1 MTIRFDDIR
10 PDALAKLSGNP
21 GYLTDMSVPGMLH
34 GAVLRSPHPHAR
46 IKSVD
51 LTRAHAMP
59 GVRTVVTEADLPA
72 GLLCG
77 IRIKDQP
84 VLARGVV
91 RYVGEAIAAVAADT
105 LEQARSAAAAI
116 SVEYEI
122 LPVVDD
128 PEQALGP
135 GTPALHPRGNLCH
148 STSFKRGNVTDA
160 LAKATHVI
168 EDVYETPC
176 QMHAALELD
185 GGVAVPKADGGLT
198 IYAPCQHP
206 HGVQSVVSEVLNIPT
221 DTVDVVGSPLGGAYG
236 GKEDLHIQPLLALLA
251 ARSGRAVRLSMTRPE
266 MVDCSIKRHRFRIR
280 MQTSCDANGRLLSH
294 EVDALADT
302 GAYASHGPEVL
313 DTAHENAQGPY
324 RFDAVR
330 LEGRLA
336 YTNNGIAGAFRGFGA
351 LQIQVALELNIDRL
365 ARACGIDPVE
375 FRRINL
381 RPFDTVG
388 PLGQTIAPQPE
399 ISAVLARMAAHPLR
413 QARPHPAA
421 RRTLHGVGCALV
433 VKGEGF
439 AGVTGAA
446 YRPNAASAVV
456 ALTPSGIEYRCALAE
471 MGQGVSAAMS
481 AALARELGVGRA
493 DIRAVTGSTV
503 RAPDAGPTSAS
514 RGTQVAFRLARAAAP
529 SFRPMLVAAAGKA
542 LGVASTRLSLG
553 PGGVYVDGEPRNAP
567 AIGFAE
573 LGSLQT
579 LDHTAHMAAIET
591 ADGDGAA
598 HKLNTTCGAVALV
611 SVDVRT
617 GRVVCE
623 RMAVMPACGPVL
635 APDAFLGQV
644 EGAATMAAGFVLT
657 EDLPSRGGRYLTHNL
672 DGYLV
677 PTIHDAPAVVVDAIE
692 ELAPDDPVGIRG
704 VGEIPMN
711 AAVSAI
717 AAAVYDALGVVPTR
731 LPIDPAWVLKTL
743 AARRQP

>member
-1 MTIRFDDIR
+1 MTVRFDDIR

-21 GYLTDMSVPGMLH
+21 GYLTDFAVPGMLQ

-46 IKSVD
+46 IVSLDVS
-51 LTRAHAMP
+51 RARAMP

-77 IRIKDQP
+77 IRVKDQP

-91 RYVGEAIAAVAADT
+91 RYVGEPVVAVAADT
-105 LEQARSAAAAI
+105 LEQAHAAI
-116 SVEYEI
+116 AAIAVGYEP
-122 LPVVDD
+122 LPVIDD
-128 PEQALGP
+128 PEQALG
-135 GTPALHPRGNLCH
+135 GQAAALHQRGNLCH
-148 STSFKRGNVTDA
+148 STSFVRGDVATA
-160 LAKATHVI
+160 LAKAAHVI
-168 EDVYETPC
+168 EDIYETPC

-185 GGVAVPKADGGLT
+185 GGVAVPKPGGGLT
-198 IYAPCQHP
+198 VYAPCQHP
-206 HGVQSVVSEVLNIPT
+206 HGVQAVVAGVLGLPVAMI
-221 DTVDVVGSPLGGAYG
+221 DVVGSPLGGAYG

-251 ARSGRAVRLSMTRPE
+251 ARSGRPVRLAMTRPE
-266 MVDCSIKRHRFRIR
+266 MVDCSVKRHRFRIR
-280 MQTSCDANGRLLSH
+280 MRTSCDRDGRLLSH

-324 RFDAVR
+324 RYEAVR

-351 LQIQVALELNIDRL
+351 LQMQVALELNIDRL
-365 ARACGIDPVE
+365 ARACGMDPVA

-388 PLGQTIAPQPE
+388 ALEHTVIPQPE
-399 ISAVLARMAAHPLR
+399 IGAVLNRMASQPLR
-413 QARPHPAA
+413 SAKPKPV
-421 RRTLHGVGCALV
+421 RRMIYGIGTALV
-433 VKGEGF
+433 TKGEGF
-439 AGVTGAA
+439 AGSHGNA

-456 ALTPSGIEYRCALAE
+456 ALTPDGIEYRCALAE

-481 AALARELGVGRA
+481 GSLARELGVARA
-493 DIRAVTGSTV
+493 DIRAVAGSTL
-503 RAPDAGPTSAS
+503 RTPDAGPTSAS
-514 RGTQVAFRLARAAAP
+514 RGTQVAFRLARLAAP
-529 SFRPMLVAAAGKA
+529 AFRPMLIAAAAKA
-542 LGVASTRLSLG
+542 LGVAPTRLSLG
-553 PGGVYVDGEPRNAP
+553 PGGIYVDGEHRNAP
-567 AIGFAE
+567 AVGFAE
-573 LGSLQT
+573 LGALGT
-579 LDHTAHMAAIET
+579 FEHTAHMTPIEC
-591 ADGDGAA
+591 ADGQGAA
-598 HKLNTTCGAVALV
+598 HKINTACGAIALV

-623 RMAVMPACGPVL
+623 RMTLIPACGPVL
-635 APDAFLGQV
+635 APDAFLGQL

-657 EDLPSRGGRYLTHNL
+657 EDLPSRGGRYLARNL

-677 PTIHDAPAVVVDAIE
+677 PTIRDAPIVTADAIE

-711 AAVSAI
+711 AAVPAI
-717 AAAVYDALGVVPTR
+717 ANAVYDALGVAPTR
-731 LPIDPAWVLKTL
+731 LPVSPAWVLQTL
-743 AARRQP
+743 AGRGAP